1 MNHLSV
7 SHFTHLSSL
16 ITMAP
21 FTNLHGGVSKTLI
34 PLTCL
39 PNAHNSIKRGQ
50 VVGFLGSKTQEEPS
64 ECPVQATRRA
74 AAIGLATLVL
84 TWPFNDKIS
93 LAKDNGFW
101 VEDHPLPRLTV
112 TNNIANEK
120 TGTRSF
126 LKRGLFMPN
135 IGLKGSVQRI
145 KHYSFD
151 LLAMA
156 DLVHADTLNYVRKY
170 LRLKST
176 IIYYDFD
183 KLISAT
189 PVDDEKQQLTD
200 MANKLFDNFE
210 RLEEASRNKSLP
222 ETQSCY
228 QETEVLLREVMDRM
242 DVLYETI

>member
-16 ITMAP
+16 TIMAP
-21 FTNLHGGVSKTLI
+21 LTNLHGVSKTLI
-34 PLTCL
+34 PVTCL
-39 PNAHNSIKRGQ
+39 PNAHRSIKRGQ
-50 VVGFLGSKTQEEPS
+50 LVGFLGSKTQEEPS

-74 AAIGLATLVL
+74 AAIGLTTIVF
-84 TWPFNDKIS
+84 TWPFNDNNS

-112 TNNIANEK
+112 SNNIANEK

-135 IGLKGSVQRI
+135 IGLKGSVHRI
-145 KHYSFD
+145 KKYSFD
-151 LLAMA
+151 LLSMA
-156 DLVHADTLNYVRKY
+156 DMVAEDTLNYVRRY

-210 RLEEASRNKSLP
+210 RLEEAARKKSLP
-222 ETQSCY
+222 ETKSCY
-228 QETEVLLREVMDRM
+228 QETEALLKEVMDRM
-242 DVLYETI
+242 DILYETV